1 MSADQNAVPPPAE
14 AAERRPTL
22 LVVDDAPQNLS
33 LMSDILEQDY
43 SVKLAPSGA
52 RALAIVAAQIPDLIL
67 LDIVMPEMDGYEVCA
82 RLKASVATYDIPIIF
97 VTSLD
102 GADDETRG
110 LALGAV
116 DYLTKPINPDILKAR
131 VYTHLAL
138 RRQAVMLSKQ
148 TLALQELN
156 ETLEARVV
164 EETARVKRLERLRRF
179 FSPAVADALLSSDP
193 DAFLAPRRREIVVV
207 FLDLRGYTAFTEN
220 FPADEVMRV
229 LSEFHAAMGE
239 LIMSH
244 GGTVERF
251 TGDGMMIF
259 FNDPIEIDDPA
270 GTALRMAV
278 QMQERFQSLAS
289 PWNQRGYTL
298 SMGIGI
304 AKGIATIGSI
314 GFDGRRDYGAIGS
327 VTNLAARLCAEA
339 EGGAILVSSAVAD
352 SVAKRPDMP
361 ALCAR
366 QPLTLKGFREQVVVF
381 DAMPAQ

>member
-1 MSADQNAVPPPAE
+1 MASARSAPTHTTDAS
-14 AAERRPTL
+14 ERRPTL

-43 SVKLAPSGA
+43 NVKLAASGT

-148 TLALQELN
+148 TRALRELN
-156 ETLEARVV
+156 ETLEARVA
-164 EETARVKRLERLRRF
+164 EESARVKRLERLRRF
-179 FSPAVADALLSSDP
+179 FSPAVADVLLSTDP

-239 LIMSH
+239 LITNH

-278 QMQERFQSLAS
+278 QMQERFQSLATLWS
-289 PWNQRGYTL
+289 QRGCVL

-304 AKGIATIGSI
+304 AKGIATIGAI

-339 EGGAILVSSAVAD
+339 EGGATLVSAAVAA
-352 SVAKRPDMP
+352 SVANHLGMP
-361 ALCAR
+361 ALRAR
-366 QPLTLKGFREQVVVF
+366 QALTLKGFREHVAVF
-381 DAMPAQ
+381 DVLPA